1 MIPCDFIAPINT
13 HNPVRGGVHH
23 EVLLANFLAQT
34 ESLMVGKTIE
44 EVYEEMEAESVPV
57 DRIVKLAP
65 HKVLNGNHPSSAILL
80 PRVTP
85 FTLGALMGRNHLGLG
100 WLWIGQWFPRA
111 NRSVFDV
118 WNAENL
124 QSFSFY
130 IVFLEQ
136 LFQEGPGHQHY
147 FWKFVGIW
155 FCTFWHIKRPFLEKK
170 IFVSKNIQPQNSIK
184 RYLVDLY
191 TKMCRIEL

>member
-136 LFQEGPGHQHY
+136 LFSGRSRTPTLFLKVCWNLILHILAYKKTILRKKNFCEQKY
-147 FWKFVGIW
+147 SAAKFNKKVFGW
-155 FCTFWHIKRPFLEKK
+155 FIY
-170 IFVSKNIQPQNSIK
+170 QN
-184 RYLVDLY
+184 V
-191 TKMCRIEL
+191 RIEL